1 MNKSFFD
8 SAAACLPDVC
18 FKEPPRLGLV
28 LGSGW
33 DVSIDPDEV
42 VARIDYADIPGL
54 GATGVK
60 GHAGDEAN
68 ELCDTL
74 AVEQSRL
81 HSF

>member
-18 FKEPPRLGLV
+18 FKEPPRMGLV

-33 DVSIDPDEV
+33 DVSIEDDEV

-54 GATGVK
+54 GATG
-60 GHAGDEAN
+60 
-68 ELCDTL
+68 
-74 AVEQSRL
+74 
-81 HSF
+81 